1 MIGSPI
7 LSGEALAQQALLPPL
22 EAMQGEAG
30 EAMQGEAMLDPLLR
44 ILNRTALEALI
55 ERQHAAAL
63 AGDAPFLLLKID
75 IDYFTRINE
84 SYGPVVGDSV
94 LTEVLRALRANLRSD
109 DEIGRYAADEFL
121 LVLPN
126 IALSSGER
134 LARRLNDSVAALR
147 VATSAKSRG
156 CRVSIGCSVSIGIA
170 EWSAATPPTSA
181 QSLID
186 LAEAAL
192 LAAKRHGNCARVGR
206 RPEPVRP
213 S

>member
-1 MIGSPI
+1 VIGSPI

-22 EAMQGEAG
+22 EAMQG

-63 AGDAPFLLLKID
+63 AGDASFLLLKID

-84 SYGPVVGDSV
+84 SYGPAVGDSV
-94 LTEVLRALRANLRSD
+94 LTEVLRALRANLRSG

-170 EWSAATPPTSA
+170 EWTGAPPAESA
-181 QSLID
+181 QSLVG
-186 LAEAAL
+186 LADAAL